1 MKKVLKI
8 VVVLLIIGLAGWGYF
23 KFKAK
28 KDSPT
33 WRLFPV
39 QRMTITQTITS
50 IGTINPISQ
59 VNIGTE
65 VSGKIEKLYKD
76 FNDTV
81 KKGELLAKLDTETL
95 EMALEES
102 KIELNKTRLTV
113 DKNLIDLV
121 NDQELFEKEMISEYQ
136 YKQTQYTY
144 NLSLEQLTKSQFTVQ
159 RAEKNLN
166 NAYIYSP
173 IDGVVTSRNVDEGQT
188 VAASLNAP
196 TLFIIA
202 NRLDEM
208 QIEALIDEADIG
220 KVKEGLSV
228 NFTVDA
234 FTNKKFVGE
243 IKQIRL
249 NPKNEQN
256 VITYPVII
264 SIKNKENILMP
275 GMTANLDII
284 ISENPEVL
292 AIQERALQF
301 RPTEEIWKSMG
312 IKSLPDTAKQERPQG
327 QMGRKKQLEGD
338 STSTAKKAQIW
349 VLENNMPIR
358 KIVEVGNSDGT
369 FIEVLSGLEEGIQVI
384 LGLSY
389 VSNTNG
395 SSSAFSGNIPTR
407 RF

>member
-121 NDQELFEKEMISEYQ
+121 NEDR
-136 YKQTQYTY
+136 
-144 NLSLEQLTKSQFTVQ
+144 KS
-159 RAEKNLN
+159 
-166 NAYIYSP
+166 
-173 IDGVVTSRNVDEGQT
+173 VV
-188 VAASLNAP
+188 
-196 TLFIIA
+196 
-202 NRLDEM
+202 
-208 QIEALIDEADIG
+208 
-220 KVKEGLSV
+220 
-228 NFTVDA
+228 
-234 FTNKKFVGE
+234 
-243 IKQIRL
+243 
-249 NPKNEQN
+249 
-256 VITYPVII
+256 
-264 SIKNKENILMP
+264 
-275 GMTANLDII
+275 
-284 ISENPEVL
+284 
-292 AIQERALQF
+292 
-301 RPTEEIWKSMG
+301 
-312 IKSLPDTAKQERPQG
+312 
-327 QMGRKKQLEGD
+327 
-338 STSTAKKAQIW
+338 
-349 VLENNMPIR
+349 
-358 KIVEVGNSDGT
+358 
-369 FIEVLSGLEEGIQVI
+369 
-384 LGLSY
+384 
-389 VSNTNG
+389 
-395 SSSAFSGNIPTR
+395 
-407 RF
+407 